1 MRQPSLVRQF
11 VLLMTSSLVAVLILI
26 KADIVGRMA
35 YAIEKGRLRAM
46 REALPT
52 AQQLDA
58 RFDADRVVA
67 RTVLPAVVSI
77 STERVLT
84 RADFDN
90 LDPRLHRFLF
100 PRDRTRRPNATSNG
114 AGATEDSAASQPDSS
129 DQPREPSPTRE
140 GDTDGD
146 GGAGTNG
153 LAPGT
158 TEEPL
163 FRIPRGEGSGFIIDA
178 ANGTVVTN
186 THVVAQATS
195 IKVHLADGR
204 QFEAR
209 VLGID
214 PKSDVAVLKID
225 AERLHEV
232 AWGDS
237 RAMEV
242 GDAVYAVGNP
252 FGLEGTVSRGIVSAK
267 NRSNIALPDVEYEGF
282 LQTDAVINPG
292 NSGGPLVNMRGE
304 VVGINTAIATRSDNY
319 DGIGFAI
326 PAHRAAR
333 VVPYLTRGEKIA
345 RGYLGVVMTT
355 GPRAETVKTQ
365 TGWQGPGGV
374 VVTEIAEGSPA
385 SRSELRVNDIIAEC
399 EGRTVRSNADI
410 IDTVGDTAPGTK
422 LALKIWRD
430 GAFTTVR
437 VEVGTQPEGFS
448 TRGWRPRPQNE

>member
-1 MRQPSLVRQF
+1 MA
-11 VLLMTSSLVAVLILI
+11 SSLVAVLILI
-26 KADIVGRMA
+26 KADIVGRVA

-52 AQQLDA
+52 AQELDA
-58 RFDADRVVA
+58 RFDADRVVV

-84 RADFDN
+84 RADFDE

-100 PRDRTRRPNATSNG
+100 PRERTRRPNATSNG
-114 AGATEDSAASQPDSS
+114 AGETEDSAASPPSAP
-129 DQPREPSPTRE
+129 DQPRDPPTTME

-146 GGAGTNG
+146 GGSGTNG
-153 LAPGT
+153 LAPGS

-163 FRIPRGEGSGFIIDA
+163 FRIPPVDGSGFIIDA
-178 ANGTVVTN
+178 ANGYVVTN
-186 THVVAQATS
+186 THVVAQARS
-195 IKVHLADGR
+195 ISVRLADGR
-204 QFEAR
+204 QVEAR

-214 PKSDVAVLKID
+214 RQSDVAVLKID
-225 AERLHEV
+225 ADRLHEV
-232 AWGDS
+232 TWGDS
-237 RAMEV
+237 QAMEV
-242 GDAVYAVGNP
+242 GDAVFAVGNP
-252 FGLEGTVSRGIVSAK
+252 FRLEGTVSRGIVSAK

-304 VVGINTAIATRSDNY
+304 VVGINTAIATGSDNY

-326 PAHRAAR
+326 PAHRAVR
-333 VVPYLTRGEKIA
+333 VVPYLTRGERVA

-365 TGWQGPGGV
+365 TGWKGPGGV

-385 SRSELRVNDIIAEC
+385 SRSALRVNDIIAEC
-399 EGRTVRSNADI
+399 EGRPVRSNADV

-430 GAFTTVR
+430 GAFMTVR
-437 VEVGTQPEGFS
+437 VEVGAQPEGFS
-448 TRGWRPRPQNE
+448 TRGWRPQPRRE